1 MDIWAIPNI
10 PKLIPFPIDIGIAK
24 VDGTMVLGTS
34 RREFL

>member
-10 PKLIPFPIDIGIAK
+10 PQLLPFPIDIGIAK
-24 VDGTMVLGTS
+24 VDGTMVLGIS